1 MFAVLHLPDF
11 ALQAVVHHER
21 DLAPQPVALFS
32 ETAKKSVALALNPAA
47 ARSGVVLGMTAP
59 QAIARCPTLVIRS
72 PRPEFEHELRA
83 LLLTVGFTL
92 SPQIEDTAPGVCT
105 ADLRGSPPA
114 QHLPLATA
122 ALTQLHA
129 CALRASAGL
138 GRTPLLALYAARA
151 AQPLLHVADD
161 RAFLASLPVSAADPS
176 PQLAEILKS
185 WGVRTLGQVS
195 AISCESFVRRFGT
208 EGLAFW
214 QRATGGSARPL
225 KPYAPTATFTAKM
238 EFEETIETLE
248 PLLFILRRFLD
259 RLALEL
265 QAAQFVA
272 GEIFLTLRFENDL
285 THARQFRLP
294 EPTADVEILF
304 RTLSTHLETVHADAA
319 VAAVELHL
327 MPVRPLV
334 RQQGLFEAG
343 LRDPHGFAETLA
355 RAASLVGTDRIG
367 TPQPLDTHRPDAFQ
381 LVTPPAV
388 VPPPRP
394 APIHP
399 SYGLPL
405 QRFRP
410 PLPARVGL
418 LDGQPSFLWSDWVSG
433 EITRCSHASLTS
445 GEWWE
450 TSRSWSREEVDVE
463 LALGGLYRIFQQHG
477 AWFLEGEYS

>member
-11 ALQAVVHHER
+11 PLQAVVHHER
-21 DLAPQPVALFS
+21 DLAPRPVAIFS
-32 ETAKKSVALALNPAA
+32 NAAKKSVALALNPAA
-47 ARSGVVLGMTAP
+47 LRAGVERGMTSA
-59 QAIARCPTLVIRS
+59 QAFARCPTLVIRS

-105 ADLRGSPPA
+105 ADLRGSPPS

-122 ALTQLHA
+122 ALTQLHTR
-129 CALRASAGL
+129 ALRASAGIA
-138 GRTPLLALYAARA
+138 RTPLLALYAARA

-161 RAFLASLPVSAADPS
+161 QAFLTPLPVSAADPS
-176 PQLAEILKS
+176 PRLAEILQS
-185 WGVRTLGQVS
+185 WGVSTLGQVG
-195 AISCESFVRRFGT
+195 AISCEAFVRRFGA

-225 KPYAPTATFTAKM
+225 KPYTTATTFTATM

-259 RLALEL
+259 RLTLEL
-265 QAAQFVA
+265 EAAQFVA
-272 GEIFLTLRFENDL
+272 GEISLTLRFENDL
-285 THARQFRLP
+285 AHARQFRLP
-294 EPTADVEILF
+294 EPTADVEIVF

-319 VAAVELHL
+319 IAAVELQL
-327 MPVRPLV
+327 APVRPLV

-355 RAASLVGTDRIG
+355 RAASLVGSNRVG
-367 TPQPLDTHRPDAFQ
+367 TPQPIDTHRPDAFQ
-381 LVTPPAV
+381 LMTPPAV
-388 VPPPRP
+388 VPPPR
-394 APIHP
+394 AEPIHP
-399 SYGLPL
+399 SYALPL

-418 LDGQPSFLWSDWVSG
+418 LDGQPAFLWSDWVSG
-433 EITRCSHASLTS
+433 EITRCSRAYFAS

-450 TSRSWSREEVDVE
+450 TSRRWSREELDVE
-463 LALGGLYRIFQQHG
+463 LAPGGLYRIFQQHG